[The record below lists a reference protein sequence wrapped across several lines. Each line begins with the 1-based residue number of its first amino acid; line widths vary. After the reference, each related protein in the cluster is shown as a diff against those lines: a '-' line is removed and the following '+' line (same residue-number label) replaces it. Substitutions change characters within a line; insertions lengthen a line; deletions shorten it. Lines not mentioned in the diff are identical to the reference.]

1 MRHLESVRSS
11 GDNRSHW
18 VAKAPLGQ
26 TVEWDA
32 EIDEERENE
41 LIAWRSLPGADVVN
55 VGSVQFSRASGGRGT
70 QVTVKLEY
78 SPPGGAAGAVV
89 AKLFGEEPSQQVD
102 DDLRRFKALMESGE
116 IPTTDGQ
123 PAGDRTPHGLSLDS
137 LKEKLR

>member
-1 MRHLESVRSS
+1 MRHLESVRTID
-11 GDNRSHW
+11 DNRSHW

-32 EIDEERENE
+32 GTDEERENE

-78 SPPGGAAGAVV
+78 SPPGGAAGAAV

-102 DDLRRFKALMESGE
+102 DDLRRFKALMETGE

-123 PAGDRTPHGLSLDS
+123 PAG
-137 LKEKLR
+137 E